1 MKNQHYSRRNF
12 IKQQSLLGLGMFTFG
27 FSAGPMKTAA
37 ASPAASRLVGDV
49 GGMTLEQLRD
59 QYHAAL
65 FDQFIPNM
73 EALVIDHEYGGFMC
87 NVDIQTRERKSE
99 GKSAWYEGR
108 GLWTYSFLYNNF
120 GKRDDIL
127 KVAEGS
133 KDFIVK
139 HIIRD
144 TASAGEFWPASYNRT
159 GAEASGAGNIYGH
172 LFIAEGLAEFARASG
187 DDRYYQQAKGIIL
200 DCIHRYDQPDYDYH
214 VNYLSS
220 DAPVVPGPRVL
231 GHWMVFL
238 RAATQIL
245 EHREDQEI
253 EQLAARCVEA
263 IMDHHLNPTYGLMN
277 ELLNHDFSRPDNAFA
292 DFSYTGHAIETL
304 WMVMFEAARKKDA
317 ELFRRASDA
326 FCRHVKV
333 AADRVYGG
341 FFRSLDHVDHYTW
354 KVDKV
359 LWLQEEVLIGT
370 LFLLEHTGDAWAREC
385 FADTYRYVQEK
396 FTKPDYAFWISAG
409 NRKLTEFQR
418 VRAEHYHHPRHLM
431 LNLLTL
437 NRMIERGG
445 KVSGVFG

>member
-1 MKNQHYSRRNF
+1 M
-12 IKQQSLLGLGMFTFG
+12 LTLGLPGEL
-27 FSAGPMKTAA
+27 MKAA
-37 ASPAASRLVGDV
+37 AATTAGDPV
-49 GGMTLEQLRD
+49 IADLGGMALEQLRD
-59 QYHAAL
+59 QYRAAL

-73 EALVIDHEYGGFMC
+73 DELVIDHEYGGFMC
-87 NVDIQTRERKSE
+87 NVDIITRERKSDA
-99 GKSAWYEGR
+99 KSAWYEGR

-120 GKRDDIL
+120 GKREDIL
-127 KVAEGS
+127 KVATGS

-144 TASAGEFWPASYNRT
+144 TVSDSEFWPASYNRAGT
-159 GAEASGAGNIYGH
+159 EPSGTGNIYGH

-187 DDRYYQQAKGIIL
+187 DDRYYQQAKTIIL
-200 DCIHRYDQPDYDYH
+200 DCLRRYDRPDYAYH

-245 EHREDQEI
+245 EQRPDPEM
-253 EQLAARCVEA
+253 EQLAARCVDA
-263 IMDHHLNPTYGLMN
+263 IMNHHLNPAYGLMN
-277 ELLNHDFSRPDNAFA
+277 ELLNHDFSRPANAFA
-292 DFSYTGHAIETL
+292 HFSYTGHAIETL
-304 WMVMFEAARKKDA
+304 WMVMFEAARKEDTA
-317 ELFRRASDA
+317 LFRLASTA

-333 AADRVYGG
+333 AADHIYGG
-341 FFRSLDHVDHYTW
+341 FFRSLDHVDDYIW

-370 LFLLEHTGDAWAREC
+370 LFLVEHGGDAWARQC

-396 FTKPDYAFWISAG
+396 FTKPEYAFWISAG
-409 NRKLTEFQR
+409 NRKLSEFQQ

-431 LNLLTL
+431 LNLLAL
-437 NRMIERGG
+437 DRMIERGG
-445 KVSGVFG
+445 KVSGLFG